1 MDFRYKLFISV
12 IISAFVLDWVV
23 APALTAASTAQNLIG
38 LCCLGALGWLVYLFY
53 TRIES
58 KNENSNPR

>member
-12 IISAFVLDWVV
+12 VVTAFVLDWVV

-38 LCCLGALGWLVYLFY
+38 LCCLGALAWFIYLFY
-53 TRIES
+53 TRI
-58 KNENSNPR
+58 KDK